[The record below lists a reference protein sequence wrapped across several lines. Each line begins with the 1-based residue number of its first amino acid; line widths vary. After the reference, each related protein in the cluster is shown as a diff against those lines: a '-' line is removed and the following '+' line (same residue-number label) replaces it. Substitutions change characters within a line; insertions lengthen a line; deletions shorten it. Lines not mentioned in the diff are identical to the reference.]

1 MANENFLTNKTEFGA
16 GSGTV
21 ANLLQGAQL
30 GLGFKAGAF
39 DAATPL
45 AFPPAVIVVM
55 QTPSMYKD
63 FPLLAQTIKAMFE
76 CHAKSVTGIDV
87 SYATESSG
95 QPVGHDGQELVVP
108 TKTKRTQPTPT
119 FVWPEV
125 LGNLIWN
132 IIKRWC
138 WDMNDPDTNAGMEFL
153 ENPDPYTLSSYA
165 LSFMS
170 IQYDQTMIPERII
183 DAAFFTN
190 VFPQGTNE
198 LGMKREI
205 GQTTVQ
211 ERSITFNAYQ
221 IHNNKTKEIGIAL
234 GKEMSLRNNNYIS
247 AAPSAS
253 KVTSLIKEQGLVE
266 DLKNLKA
273 DAGIAAT
280 ADTGVNWNKTAPTA

>member
-1 MANENFLTNKTEFGA
+1 MANENFLTNKTEFGTGA
-16 GSGTV
+16 GTV
-21 ANLLQGAQL
+21 SNLLQGAQL

-55 QTPSMYKD
+55 QTPSMYKEQG
-63 FPLLAQTIKAMFE
+63 LLSQTIKAMFE

-87 SYATESSG
+87 SYTVEATG

-108 TKTKRTQPTPT
+108 TKTKRTAPSPT

-125 LGNLIWN
+125 LGNLVWN
-132 IIKRWC
+132 ILKRWC

-153 ENPDPYTLSSYA
+153 DNPDPYTLSSYA
-165 LSFMS
+165 LSFMA
-170 IQYDQTMIPERII
+170 IQFDQTMIPDRII

-190 VFPQGTNE
+190 VFPQGTGE

-211 ERSITFNAYQ
+211 ERSATFNAYQ

-234 GKEMSLRNNNYIS
+234 ANEMSLRNNNYIS
-247 AAPSAS
+247 ASPSAS
-253 KVTSLIKEQGLVE
+253 KVDGKIKDNGLVE
-266 DLKNLKA
+266 DLKNLQA
-273 DAGIAAT
+273 DSGVAAT
-280 ADTGVNWNKTAPTA
+280 ADVSSNWNKTAPAN

>member
-1 MANENFLTNKTEFGA
+1 MANENFLRNKSEFGA
-16 GSGTV
+16 GEGTV

-63 FPLLAQTIKAMFE
+63 LPVLAQTIKAMFE

-87 SYATESSG
+87 SYTVESSG

-108 TKTKRTQPTPT
+108 TKTKRTAPSPT

-125 LGNLIWN
+125 LGNLVWN

-153 ENPDPYTLSSYA
+153 DNPDPYTLSSYA

-170 IQYDQTMIPERII
+170 IQFDQTMIPDRII
-183 DAAFFTN
+183 DGAFFTN

-205 GQTTVQ
+205 GQTAVQ

-221 IHNNKTKEIGIAL
+221 IHNNKTREIAIAL
-234 GKEMSLRNNNYIS
+234 ATEMSLRNNNYIS
-247 AAPSAS
+247 AAPKAS
-253 KVTSLIKEQGLVE
+253 KVDGLIKDNGLIE
-266 DLKNLKA
+266 DLKNLQA
-273 DAGIAAT
+273 DSAIAAT
-280 ADTGVNWNKTAPTA
+280 DDTGANWSKTAPTA